1 MTMEIPFR
9 SLLDP
14 FARQA
19 QRRTSSMT
27 ATALNRMTKILMTN
41 AYNTLRAHHRV
52 ARALTPRQF
61 EVEFWKPPGSV
72 ITKPFLLVAERFSKR
87 ASNQG
92 FHAHGRSPDAR
103 QCPATALLSSRRI
116 GRGRAFAVSLAGLRA
131 WLPAARRVS

>member
-1 MTMEIPFR
+1 
-9 SLLDP
+9 
-14 FARQA
+14 
-19 QRRTSSMT
+19 MT

-87 ASNQG
+87 ALKDSML
-92 FHAHGRSPDAR
+92 
-103 QCPATALLSSRRI
+103 T
-116 GRGRAFAVSLAGLRA
+116 AGLRMRDSA
-131 WLPAARRVS
+131 QLQLY